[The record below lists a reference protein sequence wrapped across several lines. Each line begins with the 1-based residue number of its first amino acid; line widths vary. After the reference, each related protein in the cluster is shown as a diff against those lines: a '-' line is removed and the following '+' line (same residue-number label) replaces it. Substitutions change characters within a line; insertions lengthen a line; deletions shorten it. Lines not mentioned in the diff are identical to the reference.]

1 MQASRSHLV
10 LAIASQIHE
19 EWRAPRR
26 RPDGTFEP
34 RPKETT
40 DAEWIA
46 AHGASEVDIANT
58 AFPDLPA
65 DWQRENAIAAELAA
79 RVVDATVDYLAALI
93 HEQWVSRHFEE
104 EWARDAGLLLPF
116 NDLPREEQ
124 DKDRSIARI
133 ALRYALTG

>member
-1 MQASRSHLV
+1 MHPSSSRLV

-40 DAEWIA
+40 DPDWIA
-46 AHGASEVDIANT
+46 AHGAATVDIANT

-65 DWQRENAIAAELAA
+65 DWQRENAIAAGLAA
-79 RVVDATVDYLAALI
+79 RVVDATVDFLAALI

-116 NDLPREEQ
+116 HELPREEQ
-124 DKDRSIARI
+124 DKDRSIARVSLRI
-133 ALRYALTG
+133 ALAT